1 MTQQIALGGASF
13 ARLDKLKHVPRGGKP
28 QTVFT
33 TEARRKTKSKAKP
46 EPTEV
51 AEATEA

>member
-33 TEARRKTKSKAKP
+33 TEARSLLSCCVKSFSPK
-46 EPTEV
+46 V
-51 AEATEA
+51 C